1 MPSSRSVSQFVAV
14 AAVICIVLGQ
24 SLSTSAIPRDLARR
38 PVYNIA
44 HMVNTVEQVDEAMRL
59 GANSIEADVTF
70 TANGTA
76 TWFYHGVPCDCFR
89 WCDSH
94 EEIPALLDY
103 VRRTASVD
111 GAISKERLAL
121 LFLDLKVTNV
131 LPQYKYRAGV
141 EIAEKLTRHLWS
153 GVYTWN
159 AMNVLL
165 SVRSVRDG
173 EVLRGALHTI
183 YRIMP
188 LMLSK
193 IGVDISNSDQPLDAI
208 RDLYLRLGITG
219 HRWQGDGAT
228 NCVSYLRPPQRLYNV
243 IKDRQSEV
251 PHHYVEKAYQ
261 WTLDTPG
268 ELRRSLRRGV
278 DAIIT
283 NRPDRLAAILRED
296 EFRDVVRPA
305 IVYDNPWTRF
315 DDFVG
320 MDSGRDS

>member
-1 MPSSRSVSQFVAV
+1 
-14 AAVICIVLGQ
+14 
-24 SLSTSAIPRDLARR
+24 
-38 PVYNIA
+38 
-44 HMVNTVEQVDEAMRL
+44 
-59 GANSIEADVTF
+59 
-70 TANGTA
+70 
-76 TWFYHGVPCDCFR
+76 
-89 WCDSH
+89 
-94 EEIPALLDY
+94 
-103 VRRTASVD
+103 
-111 GAISKERLAL
+111 
-121 LFLDLKVTNV
+121 
-131 LPQYKYRAGV
+131 
-141 EIAEKLTRHLWS
+141 
-153 GVYTWN
+153 
-159 AMNVLL
+159 MNVLL